1 MSAQDDTRSLG
12 LGTQDRGRD
21 STELGSVERGQSP
34 QTKPKSHIASLD
46 GLRGIAVLLVLLF
59 HFSWSFPEQSHV
71 QVILKRYFWSGW
83 IGVDLFFVLSGYLIT
98 RGLVKDS
105 AYSTGKRLKLF
116 WARRA
121 FRIFPLYYIVLIV
134 GTIACLALGFR
145 EHVPGAG
152 YWLYFQNYTLAFDPM
167 HLRWTAHFWSL
178 AIEEQFYFVWPL
190 VVLLAAANR
199 RPKVALGLFF
209 FCVTLRTGL
218 ILGLPKV
225 HALGWDQEQI
235 AKFVYRATPTHM
247 DGLLM
252 GALLAMISEAKD
264 HPWMVSWRKIR
275 KPAFYVG
282 LLMLLGVVVWTKG
295 FGTYDRRAM
304 LIGYPLMAVVFTA
317 AVSLA
322 AEGEFPAAFQNV
334 LTRGIF
340 PACGKVS
347 YGMYIFHWVLV
358 ILVADWQEKF
368 TADKPPAVAFGV
380 GAAVILVGM
389 LVTYVIAV
397 LSFRFVETPFLKLK
411 EKFHD

>member
-1 MSAQDDTRSLG
+1 MSEPQAPQAG
-12 LGTQDRGRD
+12 
-21 STELGSVERGQSP
+21 GQRP
-34 QTKPKSHIASLD
+34 HGKVSHIASLD

-59 HFSWSFPEQSHV
+59 HFSWSFPEQTGM
-71 QVILKRYFWSGW
+71 QIILKRYFWSGW

-105 AYSTGKRLKLF
+105 AYSVGKRLKLF

-134 GTIACLALGFR
+134 GTIACLALGVR
-145 EHVPGAG
+145 QHVPGVG
-152 YWLYFQNYTLAFDPM
+152 YWLYFQNYTLAFDEM

-190 VVLLAAANR
+190 IVLLASAR
-199 RPKVALGLFF
+199 IRPKLTLALFF
-209 FCVTLRTGL
+209 FCIALRTMLL
-218 ILGLPKV
+218 IKLPHV
-225 HALGWDQEQI
+225 AALGWDKEQT

-247 DGLLM
+247 DGLLL

-264 HPWMVSWRKIR
+264 HPWMLAWRKVR
-275 KPAFYVG
+275 VPAFYGG
-282 LLMLLGVVVWTKG
+282 LVALLGLVVWTKG

-304 LIGYPLMAVVFTA
+304 LMGYPLMAVVFTA

-322 AEGEFPAAFQNV
+322 AEGMFPAAVQRI
-334 LTRGIF
+334 LTKGIF

-358 ILVADWQEKF
+358 VLVAEWQEKF
-368 TADKPPAVAFGV
+368 IADKSPAVAFGV
-380 GAAVILVGM
+380 GAGVILIGM
-389 LVTYVIAV
+389 ILTYGVAL
-397 LSFRFVETPFLKLK
+397 LSFRFVEAPFLKLK
-411 EKFHD
+411 ERFHD